1 MFVQRQEYVFE
12 EFSKRKSGPNN
23 NTLYLYLNFI
33 TEYTS
38 DFWLKIENGPKNF

>member
-23 NTLYLYLNFI
+23 NTLYLNFI